1 MLRHLLRTE
10 FYRTIQKPRLCGKP
24 HRFGLI
30 KRRHGYDLTQFAET
44 ADGPIQVRGAIAQVG
59 TEREVDV
66 FVHESSFPIP
76 AFGFHKKMLVLIEIR
91 CVFELEPALQIGNYL
106 GYFLGAGRKA
116 NINDMPLE
124 SLLVSRDPQVIRV
137 LRPALEKL
145 AIEVEVCRGADS
157 GSEILASE
165 KFDAVIVDCD
175 DLHGGLGL
183 LETLRGTTSNRNSVT
198 FAILNGHTT
207 TREAFQMGANF
218 VLQKPI
224 SPVNAARCFSAAI
237 GLMSRERRRY
247 FRQPVEMPVTL
258 VFGEGQEL
266 KATATNLSE
275 GGMAVFFRGKFPKG
289 GLSKA
294 LFRLPGGEMPLET
307 KAQIAWI
314 DGTGRAGVRFI
325 EMPKTT
331 REQLDCWLT
340 KHSEKSES
348 MNN

>member
-1 MLRHLLRTE
+1 
-10 FYRTIQKPRLCGKP
+10 
-24 HRFGLI
+24 
-30 KRRHGYDLTQFAET
+30 
-44 ADGPIQVRGAIAQVG
+44 
-59 TEREVDV
+59 
-66 FVHESSFPIP
+66 
-76 AFGFHKKMLVLIEIR
+76 
-91 CVFELEPALQIGNYL
+91 
-106 GYFLGAGRKA
+106 
-116 NINDMPLE
+116 MPLE

-175 DLHGGLGL
+175 DLHGGLGV

-275 GGMAVFFRGKFPKG
+275 GVWQFSSAASFLRAASPRLFSDCLAAKCRSKPKPRLH
-289 GLSKA
+289 GLMERDA
-294 LFRLPGGEMPLET
+294 LAYVSSRCPKPRVSNWT
-307 KAQIAWI
+307 
-314 DGTGRAGVRFI
+314 AG
-325 EMPKTT
+325 
-331 REQLDCWLT
+331 
-340 KHSEKSES
+340 
-348 MNN
+348 